1 MSFEVIP
8 AIDVSGGGLARFTQD
23 GPVPLEAFGG
33 DPLVAAESFA
43 EAGARWLHVVDMDL
57 AFSGQARNLPVV
69 ESVASLGIDV
79 QASGGVARAE
89 DVNAMLEAGA
99 TRVVLGSGGLTHRP
113 FVESLIGELGERLIV
128 GLEVEGDRIRARG
141 GSAVDLPLD
150 ETLSWLAGTR
160 AARYLLTDVG
170 RVGTLAGAGL
180 DGLRAAVRGMGAAV
194 GSVAAPVLVSGGVS
208 TEDDL
213 RALIELG
220 PPVEG
225 AVIGRALVEGELSLS
240 RLLTVATERS
250 S

>member
-170 RVGTLAGAGL
+170 RVGTLGGAGP
-180 DGLRAAVRGMGAAV
+180 DGVRAAVGGMPV
-194 GSVAAPVLVSGGVS
+194 PVLVSGGVS